1 MILSPQVLPYTR
13 SRSII
18 VALIGRSRWTL
29 KPGAEVLRNGTDG
42 EGHADE
48 NDPLMAAKVNF
59 ALNYSDGII
68 INNCSSSSSSSSSSS
83 TGSSCSSS
91 RGSSSGIRGSSSDA
105 DLYTSGHKMLTT
117 TLDYARYTAVF
128 PLMLLVCS
136 QSKESPLLKRYTNKT
151 SSATFVEPSLE
162 KLTTYISNDATSVDH
177 ELLLGRSDIYVQ
189 VISDSL

>member
-18 VALIGRSRWTL
+18 VALIGRSHWTL

-68 INNCSSSSSSSSSSS
+68 INNCSSSSS
-83 TGSSCSSS
+83 
-91 RGSSSGIRGSSSDA
+91 GIRGSSSDA
-105 DLYTSGHKMLTT
+105 ELYVRTQDADNDLRLCKICSRLSTNAARLFSIKRISTS
-117 TLDYARYTAVF
+117 
-128 PLMLLVCS
+128 
-136 QSKESPLLKRYTNKT
+136 
-151 SSATFVEPSLE
+151 
-162 KLTTYISNDATSVDH
+162 
-177 ELLLGRSDIYVQ
+177 
-189 VISDSL
+189 